1 MVDAQRRSRDIRDDR
16 VDELGETKL
25 RTMARIRETGE
36 KTCHHFRTR
45 VVDAEKNRELG
56 SSRRQHD
63 IDTHGKRGKS
73 VGGGHERRELEVEA
87 CLDEAKESLPKTMT
101 RYKEP
106 AHVFA
111 EHFRSRLEGALEKR
125 LDEVVI

>member
-1 MVDAQRRSRDIRDDR
+1 MWM
-16 VDELGETKL
+16 
-25 RTMARIRETGE
+25 RTLSGE

-45 VVDAEKNRELG
+45 VVDVEKNLEVG
-56 SSRRQHD
+56 FSRRQHD
-63 IDTHGKRGKS
+63 VDTHEKRGKS

-101 RYKEP
+101 RYNEL
-106 AHVFA
+106 ANVFA
-111 EHFRSRLEGALEKR
+111 EHFRSRPEGARKKR